1 MTREVVCHGVEAP
14 DLGLIDVTRYI
25 EGDTLDIEWEHIWRT
40 QWLLAGLVS
49 DVREPGEF
57 FVFEIGPEQ
66 ILVTR
71 TAKGD
76 LKAFYNVCQ
85 HRGNR
90 LVNERSGRAEDFRC
104 LYHAW
109 TYDLDGELKGVP
121 GLANFSQD
129 PRQTRPLKPVAL
141 DVWNGL
147 IFVHL
152 GAQPPTLESFL
163 GPVTDLLSG
172 YQFAQMTLVQ
182 DQTVDIACNWKTVV
196 DNFSELYHVDFL
208 HPQHQRMVDC
218 QNDLVRLIEG
228 GHTGVEV
235 PGATVNPKFPIP
247 EEPTDIQS
255 MQLKQVGLDPSD
267 YVGRVMDIREAI
279 QEQKR
284 EVGSSLGF
292 DYSGLENHQLSD
304 VWQYNLFP
312 NAILSFTPE
321 HLWILRPRPH
331 TSDPNR
337 CWFDK
342 LSLLLFPDTEAGV
355 QHIGGQTRHGV
366 MQKPAQRPTR
376 DCFEAL
382 AVKQGHKSMT
392 DTIDQ
397 DISLLEEVQA
407 GMTSSGIDDVVL
419 GHDEMRM
426 QHFHNQWE
434 ALVGEG

>member
-1 MTREVVCHGVEAP
+1 MTREVVCHGVREP
-14 DLGLIDVTRYI
+14 ELGCIEVKRYTNT
-25 EGDTLDIEWEHIWRT
+25 DTLQIEWDRIWRT

-49 DVREPGEF
+49 DVASPGDF

-71 TAKGD
+71 TD
-76 LKAFYNVCQ
+76 EDELKAFYNVCQ

-90 LVNERSGRAEDFRC
+90 LVNECSGHAQDFRC
-104 LYHAW
+104 PYHAW
-109 TYDLDGELKGVP
+109 TYDLNGQLKGVP
-121 GLANFSQD
+121 GLANFPED
-129 PRQTRPLKPVAL
+129 PRPERPLRPVAL

-147 IFVHL
+147 IFIHL
-152 GAQPPTLESFL
+152 GNQPQTLTSFL
-163 GPVTDLLSG
+163 GPVAEHLAG
-172 YQFAQMTLVQ
+172 YQFADMTLVE
-182 DQTVDIACNWKTVV
+182 DQTADIACNWKTVV

-218 QNDLVRLIEG
+218 QNDLVRLFEQ

-247 EEPTDIQS
+247 SEPTDIQT
-255 MQLKQVGLDPSD
+255 MQLKQVGLDPAD
-267 YVGRVMDIREAI
+267 FIGRVTDIRKAI
-279 QEQKR
+279 QLRKR
-284 EVGSSLGF
+284 EAGSSLGF
-292 DYSGLENHQLSD
+292 DYSRLENHQLSD

-331 TSDPNR
+331 VSDPNR

-342 LSLLLFPDTEAGV
+342 LSLLMFPETQGDM
-355 QHIGGQTRHGV
+355 QHIGGQTRHGT
-366 MQKPAQRPTR
+366 MQRPETR
-376 DCFEAL
+376 PLKDSFAAA
-382 AVKQGHKSMT
+382 AVKRGDKSMT

-407 GMTSSGIDDVVL
+407 GMNSEGLTDMVL

-426 QHFHNQWE
+426 QHFHNQWD
-434 ALVGEG
+434 ALTEQP

>member
-1 MTREVVCHGVEAP
+1 MTREVICHGIEEP
-14 DLGLIDVTRYI
+14 KPGTIDVSRYI
-25 EGDTLDIEWEHIWRT
+25 GADAIAREWHSVWRT

-49 DVREPGEF
+49 DVPTAGDF
-57 FVFEIGPEQ
+57 FVFEIATEQ

-71 TAKGD
+71 SPQGD
-76 LKAFYNVCQ
+76 IRAFYNVCQ

-90 LVNERSGRAEDFRC
+90 LVNESRGHAQDFRC

-109 TYDLDGELKGVP
+109 TYDLDGALKGVP
-121 GLANFSQD
+121 GLANFPSD
-129 PRQTRPLKPVAL
+129 PRQSRFLKPVAL

-152 GAQPPTLESFL
+152 GDDPKSLSDFL
-163 GPVTDLLSG
+163 GPLAAHLSG
-172 YQFAQMTLVQ
+172 YRFDRMTLVE

-218 QNDLVRLIEG
+218 QNDLVRLFAG

-247 EEPTDIQS
+247 SEPTDIQS
-255 MQLKQVGLDPSD
+255 MQLKQVGLNPDD
-267 YVGRVMDIREAI
+267 FVGRVMDIRVAI
-279 QEQKR
+279 QSRKR
-284 EVGSSLGF
+284 DAGQSLGF
-292 DYSGLENHQLSD
+292 DYSGLEDHQLSD

-331 TSDPNR
+331 PTDPNR

-342 LSLLLFPDTEAGV
+342 ISLLMFPEAGADV
-355 QHIGGQTRHGV
+355 QHIGGMTRHAAV
-366 MQKPAQRPTR
+366 PLPETRPNH
-376 DCFEAL
+376 DVFDAS
-382 AVKQGHKSMT
+382 AVKSGKKSMT

-407 GMTSSGIDDVVL
+407 GMNSEGFEEMVL

-426 QHFHNQWE
+426 QHFHNHW
-434 ALVGEG
+434 ARLMGA